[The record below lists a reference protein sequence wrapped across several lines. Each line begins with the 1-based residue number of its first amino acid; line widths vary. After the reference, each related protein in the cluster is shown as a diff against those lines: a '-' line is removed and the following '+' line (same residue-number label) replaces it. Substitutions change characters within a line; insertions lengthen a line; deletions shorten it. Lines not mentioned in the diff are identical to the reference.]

1 MKKVLKKLIK
11 IVGISFVVMMAG
23 VVVYGI
29 VYEMTASPEEK
40 AADEARWAEEDRQ
53 REIVRAEEQAKQE
66 QILAEQEAQLAVQK
80 EKEDAMYSLI
90 EASIQDLISTGLIA
104 RIDTEFNEIYVNPV
118 WWNATPIKAKET
130 TAQALF
136 TYCKR
141 ACEFKNF
148 VMIKDNYSGKD
159 LAKYGL
165 TGFKVY

>member
-11 IVGISFVVMMAG
+11 VVGISFGVMMAG
-23 VVVYGI
+23 ILVFGI

-40 AADEARWAEEDRQ
+40 AADEARWAEEERQ
-53 REIVRAEEQAKQE
+53 SEIAQAEEQAKQE
-66 QILAEQEAQLAVQK
+66 KLLQEQAAQSALQK
-80 EKEDAMYSLI
+80 EKEDAMYSLV

-104 RIDTEFNEIYVNPV
+104 RIDSEFNEIYVNPAK
-118 WWNATPIKAKET
+118 WNNATIKGKEI

-136 TYCKR
+136 TYCQR
-141 ACEFKNF
+141 ACEFKNY
-148 VMIKDNYSGKD
+148 VIIKDNYSGKD